1 MGADNR
7 RTTSRSGGDPP
18 RSTQAQRLS
27 HPDPDGPGGGRARPG
42 RRRGRPDRAPGHGGC
57 RAPGGGWQRPA
68 HPGPATGRRPVQ
80 AGPPVPAVFGA
91 SHGGRGA
98 SPRHGDRGMQTLRNG
113 HNGGRNP
120 AGSGGCELDHVGAVS
135 PATARRLACDASVL
149 PVVLG
154 GPSEPLDVARRTPV
168 VSAALRRAV
177 VLRDQRCRFPT
188 CTWPHSWCDAH
199 HATHWADGGE
209 TALANLVLL
218 CRPHHRCA
226 RGRVRPEVGRRQTRF
241 PTTRGLGDRGR
252 AGTAFTRGD
261 PRASQ
266 RQRLKA
272 PPPEDAGPP
281 PRRPPSQPAP
291 VAPWRDP

>member
-98 SPRHGDRGMQTLRNG
+98 SPRHGDRGHADPAQRPQRRQEPCWVRRVRARSPRPRPAAWPATPRCCRWCWAVPPSPWTWDDEPRWSRRPYA
-113 HNGGRNP
+113 GRSCSGTSG
-120 AGSGGCELDHVGAVS
+120 AGSLPAPGLIPGAT
-135 PATARRLACDASVL
+135 PTTR
-149 PVVLG
+149 PT
-154 GPSEPLDVARRTPV
+154 GPT
-168 VSAALRRAV
+168 
-177 VLRDQRCRFPT
+177 
-188 CTWPHSWCDAH
+188 
-199 HATHWADGGE
+199 
-209 TALANLVLL
+209 
-218 CRPHHRCA
+218 
-226 RGRVRPEVGRRQTRF
+226 VGRRLLPTWCCCAG
-241 PTTRGLGDRGR
+241 PTTAWCTR
-252 AGTAFTRGD
+252 AGS
-261 PRASQ
+261 P
-266 RQRLKA
+266 
-272 PPPEDAGPP
+272 
-281 PRRPPSQPAP
+281 
-291 VAPWRDP
+291 